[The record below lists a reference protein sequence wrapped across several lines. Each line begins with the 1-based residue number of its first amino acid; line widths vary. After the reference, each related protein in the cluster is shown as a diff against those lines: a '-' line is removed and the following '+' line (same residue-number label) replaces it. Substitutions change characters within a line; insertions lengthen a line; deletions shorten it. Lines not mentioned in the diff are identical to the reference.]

1 MEARRPGLLRL
12 LAATL
17 AGGALLGA
25 AAATDVSFGPA
36 AAGPATRTTE
46 GPAEPDQ
53 GSYLSEALLAC
64 PGTDEETDHDAS
76 RQTRVRAVTAPQEV
90 FAQVQAPD
98 GEQGGVELQLVDGV
112 LEPTPGAGAGGEASE
127 DLPAVLDGTLDHGGW
142 GSVRAH
148 GMHAPGLVGAQLSLA
163 PGAGDRGLTLA
174 PCTPAADVI
183 YLVGGGDGAGRVE
196 LVVVTN
202 PSSDPVTVDID
213 VFGEDGATRT
223 VGGSGLVVP
232 GEGQLVR
239 RLDALAPSVQH
250 PVVRVVAQGGPVAA
264 HLAERH
270 REGTTDLG
278 QEMVAPAAMP
288 AHELVVPA
296 LPGPQEA
303 DQARSLRIF
312 APDGDAVVELRVLT
326 VEGAHVPGTAVV
338 RVPGGSTAEVP
349 LDDLPEGANAL
360 RLRADAPVTAGAL
373 LQVAPV
379 SDEPIEVGQEPD
391 DVATTAGPDEAATTA
406 GPDDAATTAGPDDAA
421 TTAGPQEEGTAQE
434 EPVRHPAGE
443 SAWVAAVPLS
453 RVPLGMALPELRDLP
468 RFTESGADDQSDPV
482 VELAVS
488 AVDATTASV
497 LWLDEAGAVRTEDLR
512 LANDTTQLLPV
523 RPGTVAFWILPTGG
537 EGLAAALHLTAR
549 DVVGPYLAAASVPPV
564 PWTQQVPA
572 VVPVRP

>member
-1 MEARRPGLLRL
+1 
-12 LAATL
+12 
-17 AGGALLGA
+17 
-25 AAATDVSFGPA
+25 
-36 AAGPATRTTE
+36 
-46 GPAEPDQ
+46 
-53 GSYLSEALLAC
+53 
-64 PGTDEETDHDAS
+64 
-76 RQTRVRAVTAPQEV
+76 
-90 FAQVQAPD
+90 
-98 GEQGGVELQLVDGV
+98 
-112 LEPTPGAGAGGEASE
+112 
-127 DLPAVLDGTLDHGGW
+127 
-142 GSVRAH
+142 
-148 GMHAPGLVGAQLSLA
+148 
-163 PGAGDRGLTLA
+163 
-174 PCTPAADVI
+174 
-183 YLVGGGDGAGRVE
+183 
-196 LVVVTN
+196 
-202 PSSDPVTVDID
+202 
-213 VFGEDGATRT
+213 
-223 VGGSGLVVP
+223 
-232 GEGQLVR
+232 
-239 RLDALAPSVQH
+239 
-250 PVVRVVAQGGPVAA
+250 
-264 HLAERH
+264 
-270 REGTTDLG
+270 
-278 QEMVAPAAMP
+278 
-288 AHELVVPA
+288 
-296 LPGPQEA
+296 
-303 DQARSLRIF
+303 
-312 APDGDAVVELRVLT
+312 VELRVLT
-326 VEGAHVPGTAVV
+326 AEGAHVPGTAVV

-391 DVATTAGPDEAATTA
+391 DAATTAGPDEAATTAGPDEAATTA

-421 TTAGPQEEGTAQE
+421 TTAGPDDAATTADPREEGTAQE